1 MRNEMGSALPMVV
14 CLSGLLVTGCAVSDS
29 TFNAHGAVFYCDGA
43 GGGITNWA
51 QNVARLVNGA
61 KL

>member
-14 CLSGLLVTGCAVSDS
+14 CLLGLLVTGCAVSDS

-51 QNVARLVNGA
+51 QNVARW
-61 KL
+61 